1 MYSCVGIQAGR
12 FVYSMLT
19 LEDVM
24 SGKVYNR
31 MCSHVFDYEWG
42 SS

>member
-12 FVYSMLT
+12 FHCLVFT

-24 SGKVYNR
+24 SGRFITGCV
-31 MCSHVFDYEWG
+31 HALDYE
-42 SS
+42 